1 MKYSEIINNMFG
13 SKDSRGLS
21 LHDGTVI
28 STLFIKS
35 RVSTDEIEIPN
46 CAVYEL
52 QKSIMSKQCKKQI
65 INHEIDYLITPVY
78 VNSTRVIDSNFT
90 GTIVFSTACKNFRYK
105 LPIGDYIGDTK
116 RYVIGPHLIIDK
128 KKNKVLF
135 YTSTV
140 ILNYPRNVGFKHW
153 DQKKYNN
160 IYFNYEV
167 FKSDDAVCKYLKS
180 VANGLMARTDKD
192 DFQEINVIIQEDEQM
207 SNIIWS
213 ARVNQEIDLT
223 QCRIPENE

>member
-90 GTIVFSTACKNFRYK
+90 GTIEY
-105 LPIGDYIGDTK
+105 GDY
-116 RYVIGPHLIIDK
+116 
-128 KKNKVLF
+128 VLD
-135 YTSTV
+135 
-140 ILNYPRNVGFKHW
+140 L
-153 DQKKYNN
+153 KYNVQITKTTDGKYRTPN
-160 IYFNYEV
+160 GQEFDKV
-167 FKSDDAVCKYLKS
+167 SDALR
-180 VANGLMARTDKD
+180 VAALEQLGAKGYGDNNAITLDPVTREAKG
-192 DFQEINVIIQEDEQM
+192 FIQVG
-207 SNIIWS
+207 S
-213 ARVNQEIDLT
+213 L
-223 QCRIPENE
+223 